1 LCSPIS
7 LQALSAVEQSYTRLN
22 RLLRQ
27 DTETPT
33 SELERDA
40 SRLVASWIESR
51 KKPEVDAQRGEGG
64 AVWYDFIV
72 VTGERRYLLDQGE
85 CTARLQRNSI
95 FRLSKR
101 LNWLYRTI
109 GYETLVHLMSVAP
122 AVCWP
127 TELQDGLARHLPLPF
142 FRLRASEGEG
152 ECPVVSLSHQSVLS
166 DRCRRQQ
173 KWCGLMGDLRIRHLD
188 VRQTRIGSTATS
200 HMPGMVLQRTRPSK
214 GWST

>member
-1 LCSPIS
+1 LH
-7 LQALSAVEQSYTRLN
+7 AVEQSYTRLN

-27 DTETPT
+27 DTETPS

-40 SRLVASWIESR
+40 SRLAASWIESR

-64 AVWYDFIV
+64 AVWYDFVV

-85 CTARLQRNSI
+85 CKEGTERPIL
-95 FRLSKR
+95 RLSKR
-101 LNWLYRTI
+101 LDWLYRTI

-142 FRLRASEGEG
+142 FRLRASEGG
-152 ECPVVSLSHQSVLS
+152 CPVASLSRQSVLT

-173 KWCGLMGDLRIRHLD
+173 KWCGLMGDLRIRHLG
-188 VRQTRIGSTATS
+188 VRQTRTGSTATL
-200 HMPGMVLQRTRPSK
+200 HTPGIVLQRTRPSK

>member
-1 LCSPIS
+1 
-7 LQALSAVEQSYTRLN
+7 VVKQSYTRLN

-27 DTETPT
+27 DTEAPS

-64 AVWYDFIV
+64 AVWYDFVV

-101 LNWLYRTI
+101 FDWLYRTI
-109 GYETLVHLMSVAP
+109 GYETLVHLMCVAP

-142 FRLRASEGEG
+142 FRLRASEGG
-152 ECPVVSLSHQSVLS
+152 CTVAPLSRQSVLT

-173 KWCGLMGDLRIRHLD
+173 KWCGLMGDLRIRHLG
-188 VRQTRIGSTATS
+188 VRQTRTGSTATS
-200 HMPGMVLQRTRPSK
+200 HIPGIVLQRTKPSK